1 MFCNEIVNTRKL
13 QMTKLE
19 TGSKYNIPLMN
30 SLVLYV
36 GVKAINLMHSNRHT
50 PTQTTIAQGA
60 HMDIFQN
67 LAVDLDN
74 EGKIFD
80 IMFIPLLLLSAGK
93 STTQLC
99 LLYPILLF

>member
-1 MFCNEIVNTRKL
+1 
-13 QMTKLE
+13 MTKLE

-80 IMFIPLLLLSAGK
+80 LMFIPLLLLSAGK

-99 LLYPILLF
+99 LLYPVLLF

>member
-1 MFCNEIVNTRKL
+1 
-13 QMTKLE
+13 MTKLE

-74 EGKIFD
+74 EGEFFIIIF
-80 IMFIPLLLLSAGK
+80 IEVLSLGFFLLVKLEHLNFLEFIESEQSSK
-93 STTQLC
+93 
-99 LLYPILLF
+99 YK